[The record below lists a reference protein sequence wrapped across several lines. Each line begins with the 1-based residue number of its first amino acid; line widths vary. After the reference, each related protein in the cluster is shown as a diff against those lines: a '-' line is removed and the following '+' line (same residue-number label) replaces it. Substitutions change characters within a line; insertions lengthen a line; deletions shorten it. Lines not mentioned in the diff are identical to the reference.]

1 MKNLR
6 IYKAFPAYQNYLDK
20 YYRENV
26 ELNNKTFIEQRQ
38 ELIHDGFP
46 WIFSWSTSIGNTE
59 VDLFETVHNCEG
71 LQKTWNTGNKE
82 KIYND
87 WQIEIVVEQIVQF
100 KPDICI
106 LYPPELFTEQVI
118 LRIKDALKGKTL
130 FVGYDGMN
138 RMNIN
143 IYKPYDLIITC
154 SDYISEYYKLL
165 GKPTYTLNFC
175 FDDSILSKIN
185 TSNKPKF
192 NLGFSGSIYSQVHDY
207 RYQLLKHL
215 TRYLNVEIRS
225 EFGNEN
231 NYSLLSKRQLKMLLK
246 KRDLSNYLALWR
258 ISKANKGPIFG
269 LEMFQFLHDSKISL
283 NMHGDHIH
291 FAANAR
297 LFEITGVGS
306 CMLTDW
312 KENIADIFIPDKEI
326 MTYKSYEE
334 AVDKTKFLLKN
345 NSIREKIAFAG
356 QKKTLER
363 YTYKK
368 SIPELFSF
376 LKTFYYSR

>member
-20 YYRENV
+20 YYKENV
-26 ELNNKTFIEQRQ
+26 ELSNKTFIEQRQ
-38 ELIHDGFP
+38 ELIYDGFP
-46 WIFSWSTSIGNTE
+46 WIFSWSTNIGNAE
-59 VDLFETVHNCEG
+59 VDLFETVHNCVG
-71 LQKTWNTGNKE
+71 LQKAWNIGNE
-82 KIYND
+82 EQVYND
-87 WQIEIVVEQIVQF
+87 WQIEIVVKQIEIF
-100 KPDICI
+100 KPDICV

-118 LRIKDALKGKTL
+118 LRIKDVLKGKTI

-138 RMNIN
+138 RMNID

-165 GKPTYTLNFC
+165 SKSTYTLNFC
-175 FDDSILSKIN
+175 FDDTIISKI
-185 TSNKPKF
+185 SIANKPKF
-192 NLGFSGSIYSQVHDY
+192 DLGFSGSIYSNVHDY
-207 RYQLLKHL
+207 RYQLLKYL

-225 EFGNEN
+225 EFGNEID
-231 NYSLLSKRQLKMLLK
+231 YSLLAKRQLKRLLK
-246 KRDLSNYLALWR
+246 NRDISNYLALWR
-258 ISKANKGPIFG
+258 ISKANTGPIFG
-269 LEMFQFLHDSKISL
+269 LEMFQFLHNSKISL
-283 NMHGDHIH
+283 NMHGDHIN

-326 MTYKSYEE
+326 MTYKSFEE

-345 NSIREKIAFAG
+345 NLIREKIAIAG
-356 QKKTLER
+356 QKKTMER

-368 SIPELFSF
+368 SIPELLSF